1 MSETT
6 VSKLGRRLRL
16 GVIGGGIG
24 SFIGP
29 IHRGAAVL
37 HEQYDVVAS
46 VLSSNPERS
55 KAMGKEL
62 GIPRA
67 YDSAEALFR
76 AERNHPEKIDVLA
89 IMTPNNSHYEL
100 SCQALDCGFDVLCEK
115 PLTNDL
121 AEAEDLVKRVAESGK
136 EYCVAYGYAAYPMVR
151 QARAMMASG
160 VLGELRM
167 VQSEYV
173 QGHLA
178 TLADGELDGSNWHMQ
193 PDIAGPSLIMGDIAT
208 HSYHLASFVTGLEP
222 SEISADITAVVP
234 ERIADDY
241 CGILSRYENGARG
254 SFFVTQAAAG
264 AVHGLRIRV
273 FGSEGSIEWFQE
285 RPDELWHRPIDQA
298 AQLLI
303 RGGPGLSDAANRA
316 THVAIGHPE
325 GYIEAFANL
334 YQDLADVITAR
345 ELGVEPDPLAADYP
359 NIIDGMR
366 GVLFVEASVRSNQNN
381 ASWQPLPPR

>member
-1 MSETT
+1 MSQRT
-6 VSKLGRRLRL
+6 VTALGRKLRL

-29 IHRGAAVL
+29 IHRGAATL
-37 HEQYDVVAS
+37 YEQYEVVAS

-55 KAMGKEL
+55 KSMGESL

-67 YDSAEALFR
+67 YATAEDLFSG
-76 AERNHPEKIDVLA
+76 ERSHPEKIDVLA
-89 IMTPNNSHYEL
+89 IMTPNNSHYAL
-100 SCQALDCGFDVLCEK
+100 SCEALDCGFDVLCEK
-115 PLTNDL
+115 PLTNTL
-121 AEAEDLVKRVAESGK
+121 NEAEDLAKRVAQSNS
-136 EYCVAYGYAAYPMVR
+136 EYCVAYSYTGYPMVR
-151 QARAMMASG
+151 QARAMMESG

-178 TLADGELDGSNWHMQ
+178 ELTESEKDGSNWHMN

-208 HSYHLASFVTGLEP
+208 HSYHLASYITGQEP
-222 SEISADITAVVP
+222 TSLSADITAIVP
-234 ERIADDY
+234 GREADDY
-241 CGILSRYENGARG
+241 CGILTRYANKARG

-273 FGSEGSIEWFQE
+273 YGSKGSIEWFQE
-285 RPDELWHRPIDQA
+285 RPDELWHRPIDQSA
-298 AQLLI
+298 MCLL
-303 RGGPGLSDAANRA
+303 RGGSGLSAAANRA

-334 YQDLADVITAR
+334 YQDLVDVIVAR
-345 ELGVEPDPLAADYP
+345 ETCVAVDPLARWFP
-359 NIIDGMR
+359 SVEEGVR
-366 GVLFVEASVRSNQNN
+366 GVAFVEAAIRSNENDS
-381 ASWQPLPPR
+381 SWEAL

>member
-1 MSETT
+1 MAQGS
-6 VSKLGRRLRL
+6 VAAIGRKLRL

-29 IHRGAAVL
+29 IHRGAATL
-37 HEQYDVVAS
+37 YEQYEVVAS
-46 VLSSNPERS
+46 VLSSDSERS
-55 KAMGKEL
+55 QSMGESL

-67 YDSAEALFR
+67 YADADALFA

-100 SCQALDCGFDVLCEK
+100 SCKALECGFDVLCEK
-115 PLTNDL
+115 PLTNTL
-121 AEAEDLVKRVAESGK
+121 LEAEDLVKRVAQSDN
-136 EYCVAYGYAAYPMVR
+136 EYCVAYSYTGYPMVR
-151 QARAMMASG
+151 QARAMMESG

-178 TLADGELDGSNWHMQ
+178 ELTESEQNGTNWHMN

-208 HSYHLASFVTGLEP
+208 HSYHLASYITGQEP
-222 SEISADITAVVP
+222 TSLSADITAIVP
-234 ERIADDY
+234 GRVADDY
-241 CGILSRYENGARG
+241 CGILTRYANAARG

-273 FGSEGSIEWFQE
+273 FGSKGSIEWFQE
-285 RPDELWHRPIDQA
+285 KPDELWHRPIDQPV
-298 AQLLI
+298 QCLI
-303 RGGPGLSDAANRA
+303 RGGNGLSEAANRA
-316 THVAIGHPE
+316 THVAMGHPE

-334 YQDLADVITAR
+334 YQDLADVIIAR
-345 ELGVEPDPLAADYP
+345 KTGQDTNPLARWFP
-359 NIIDGMR
+359 TVEDGLR
-366 GVLFVEASVRSNQNN
+366 GVAFVDTSIRSNQEGS
-381 ASWQPLPPR
+381 SWQSL